1 MTLYFP
7 LLPGTFEKKY
17 AWITSSLF
25 TNTTQGEFQEAEMKY
40 SEGRA
45 YPRLSLK
52 SAKVSGYIFQHL
64 KGQ

>member
-7 LLPGTFEKKY
+7 LLPGTFEKKN
-17 AWITSSLF
+17 AWITYSLF
-25 TNTTQGEFQEAEMKY
+25 TNTTQGEFQEAELKY

-45 YPRLSLK
+45 YASSK
-52 SAKVSGYIFQHL
+52 VSAKVSGHIFQYL